1 MTKTDIINL
10 ALKENNVKDKS
21 RAVMVGDRF
30 YDIVG
35 AKQAGIPVI
44 AVLYG
49 FGSKAEFEK
58 YNADFVANDTKSVGN
73 IILGE

>member
-1 MTKTDIINL
+1 
-10 ALKENNVKDKS
+10 
-21 RAVMVGDRF
+21 MVGDRF